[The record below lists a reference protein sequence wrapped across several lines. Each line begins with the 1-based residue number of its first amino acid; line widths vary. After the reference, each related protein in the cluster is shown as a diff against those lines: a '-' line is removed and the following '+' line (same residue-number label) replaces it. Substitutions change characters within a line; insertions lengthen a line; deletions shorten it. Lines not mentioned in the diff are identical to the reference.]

1 MGSMTKINDIAA
13 EMKVLIERLLQKD
26 SSLHWAWNIEVSPSV
41 FLQAKK
47 GECNDVRVH
56 LHLFL
61 TPGCSGMT
69 VRILDFR
76 GSLPHFC
83 EAQMA
88 RLGLK
93 STRAQNKAWCACFY
107 VLVKKIGQ
115 ITSAGSQWP
124 FDGFLVSESWV
135 WNLWGSGKSTQLWR
149 MNLLQQLAATLPT
162 I

>member
-61 TPGCSGMT
+61 IPGCSGLT

-76 GSLPHFC
+76 GSFPHIC

-93 STRAQNKAWCACFY
+93 STRAQNKAWRACFCY

-135 WNLWGSGKSTQLWR
+135 WNLWGAGKSTQLWR
-149 MNLLQQLAATLPT
+149 RNLLHKLAA
-162 I
+162 